1 MLKRARSPMMAS
13 LSHVALAQLAFFWF
27 SLNPLAAQTAC
38 GAKAVVQR
46 GDTLSRIAE
55 RCEISEG
62 DLLRANPDVEGSADL
77 RVGMELSLR
86 SPERQL
92 ADRVESFARSAGDK
106 LSGLAQEFGSS
117 VDDLLEK
124 NPDLRQRLRGLG
136 DRLSVPGLRPR
147 EGEDFAHAAGRG
159 ARLSG
164 QPGGRGIARERARC
178 RRRGPDRVRL
188 RRPRALPH
196 ECRRDFANQCH
207 RAGLG
212 GHDQAARIRDR
223 RRRWP

>member
-1 MLKRARSPMMAS
+1 M
-13 LSHVALAQLAFFWF
+13 
-27 SLNPLAAQTAC
+27 
-38 GAKAVVQR
+38 QR

-62 DLLRANPDVEGSADL
+62 RLLRANPDIEGSADL
-77 RVGMELSLR
+77 RVGMELSIR

-136 DRLSVPGLRPR
+136 DRVGVPGLDAEKARISLVPS
-147 EGEDFAHAAGRG
+147 AGAPG
-159 ARLSG
+159 ICG
-164 QPGGRGIARERARC
+164 QPGRRGVARERARC
-178 RRRGPDRVRL
+178 RRRRPPPGRL
-188 RRPRALPH
+188 
-196 ECRRDFANQCH
+196 
-207 RAGLG
+207 
-212 GHDQAARIRDR
+212 
-223 RRRWP
+223 

>member
-92 ADRVESFARSAGDK
+92 ADRVELLRPERRRQAVRTSTGVRILGRRSAREK
-106 LSGLAQEFGSS
+106 PRPSAAPSGTW
-117 VDDLLEK
+117 
-124 NPDLRQRLRGLG
+124 
-136 DRLSVPGLRPR
+136 RPPKR
-147 EGEDFAHAAGRG
+147 
-159 ARLSG
+159 S
-164 QPGGRGIARERARC
+164 
-178 RRRGPDRVRL
+178 
-188 RRPRALPH
+188 
-196 ECRRDFANQCH
+196 RDSTA
-207 RAGLG
+207 
-212 GHDQAARIRDR
+212 R
-223 RRRWP
+223 RRRFRSRRRPGRQALRSAWRPRDCPRTSPLSSAWARSGPLTTSSRAPARMPTGLCEPVSPCRIGRTRPSGSYS